1 MRIFFLCVVLKKL
14 CIFTVLNYIELS
26 IKNTKL
32 MMKQIGILL
41 CCMGLFAFSVQAQQI
56 NTTPSDSVQQV
67 ESLVKISYAD
77 NIIKVSNAPVNS
89 KLEIYNI
96 VGSQVKVIDIIQPS
110 GEYRISLP
118 KGFYVARLESIA
130 RKILVR

>member
-1 MRIFFLCVVLKKL
+1 
-14 CIFTVLNYIELS
+14 
-26 IKNTKL
+26 